1 MIDLKA
7 QQLRDEFWRT
17 DALNGSPI
25 GKPYKEIQFLS
36 ESSKEEGDRIRR
48 EKLHHI
54 LEYAINNCPFYSG
67 WGKYNSDDLNSFPV
81 MNKLK
86 YIENYD
92 SIKVDETHIPGQ
104 IGPVHIQSTSGST
117 GTPFKVPQDT
127 RKRQR
132 RIAELKYFGKIVG
145 FDSHE
150 MLIHLRTWNRWQ
162 NKTAAQI
169 KSENIIPFDI
179 SDMGEDK
186 LSELCRLISEN
197 NALCL
202 RGYASSFGILANYV
216 KEHPMTFPSLK
227 ICIAG
232 SEALHD
238 DVRAS
243 VKNTLHCEIIS
254 QYANE
259 ECGILAQEKVPT
271 SETDNVMYLNHTGY
285 FFEVLKMNSD
295 EPAEYGELGRIVI
308 TDLHNYAFPIIRYDN
323 GDVGILGEPNE
334 YSNGYPVL
342 KKLYG
347 RRFDVCYTVDN
358 QPFFPMTIG
367 RVLKHYDNVAQWQF
381 IQKGQSEYL
390 LKIIMRNDD
399 DANTYLHSA
408 ITELKSVLG
417 QAANIMIEQVNDI
430 PVLASGKRK
439 PVVNEWKKQERQEQ
453 L

>member
-17 DALNGSPI
+17 DALNCSPI
-25 GKPYKEIQFLS
+25 GKPYKEIMFLS
-36 ESSKEEGDRIRR
+36 EASKEEGDRMRR
-48 EKLHHI
+48 DKLHQI
-54 LEYAINNCPFYSG
+54 LEYAINNCPFYSSG
-67 WGKYNSDDLNSFPV
+67 GKYNSDDLNSFPV

-92 SIKVDETHIPGQ
+92 GIKVDESVIPGQ

-271 SETDNVMYLNHTGY
+271 SETDNVMYLNHAGY

-295 EPAEYGELGRIVI
+295 EPAEYGE
-308 TDLHNYAFPIIRYDN
+308 
-323 GDVGILGEPNE
+323 
-334 YSNGYPVL
+334 
-342 KKLYG
+342 
-347 RRFDVCYTVDN
+347 
-358 QPFFPMTIG
+358 
-367 RVLKHYDNVAQWQF
+367 
-381 IQKGQSEYL
+381 
-390 LKIIMRNDD
+390 
-399 DANTYLHSA
+399 
-408 ITELKSVLG
+408 
-417 QAANIMIEQVNDI
+417 
-430 PVLASGKRK
+430 
-439 PVVNEWKKQERQEQ
+439 
-453 L
+453 